1 MATTSPHTFNDLTDD
16 EALALLDHQTRKYLH
31 LSAEEFIAR
40 WDAGEFRES
49 DDVHVRRLSILIPF
63 GRSHAA

>member
-1 MATTSPHTFNDLTDD
+1 MATISPHTFNDLTDD
-16 EALALLDHQTRKYLH
+16 EAVALLDRQTRKYLH
-31 LSAEEFIAR
+31 LSAKEFIAR

-49 DDVHVRRLSILIPF
+49 ADAHVSRLSILIPF